1 MQATKAGDRETA
13 LQTADIKGQVIG
25 VFVRLTLASFPRSNQ
40 PGTRVYPGEDE
51 CRTMHHPP
59 ALPYF
64 AGSMP
69 PSVFSVDVEEWFHI
83 LDVPSTPPL
92 EQWAALPS
100 RMPTIFPRNM

>member
-1 MQATKAGDRETA
+1 
-13 LQTADIKGQVIG
+13 
-25 VFVRLTLASFPRSNQ
+25 
-40 PGTRVYPGEDE
+40 
-51 CRTMHHPP
+51 MH
-59 ALPYF
+59 
-64 AGSMP
+64 